1 MENEVSRQYA
11 KALFEL
17 TKSLEDKQTDLANL
31 KVLSACL
38 LTAEVKKVF
47 THPTIT
53 KDAKKEIIENLLKDQ
68 VAPIFLSFIKVLID
82 NDRLF
87 LLSEITESYETL
99 LDELM
104 GKKKINVKSKY
115 PLNDELRDEIIK
127 YLESYYHKEIILNET
142 VDKDASTGLLITSG
156 NEVID
161 LTASSKLSHLIKNLK
176 G

>member
-87 LLSEITESYETL
+87 LLSE
-99 LDELM
+99 
-104 GKKKINVKSKY
+104 
-115 PLNDELRDEIIK
+115 LRDEIIK
-127 YLESYYHKEIILNET
+127 YLGSYYHKEIILNEV
-142 VDKDASTGLLITSG
+142 VDGDASTGLLITSG